1 VILLD
6 TSIWMSHLRESNPL
20 VGNLLA
26 GGQVLAHPFVIG
38 ELALGGLRQR
48 DLFIARLHQLPSTLI
63 ASNDEVL
70 VLILENDLHSS
81 GIGYVD
87 AHLLASVRMTPGA
100 GIWTRDQKMAAVA
113 ERLAI
118 AARPHDA

>member
-1 VILLD
+1 MV
-6 TSIWMSHLRESNPL
+6 
-20 VGNLLA
+20 NLLA
-26 GGQVLAHPFVIG
+26 DGNVLAHPFVLG

-48 DLFIARLHQLPSTLI
+48 DLFIQRFHQLPKTLV
-63 ASNDEVL
+63 AANDEVL
-70 VLILENDLHSS
+70 ALILENNLQGS

-100 GIWTRDQKMAAVA
+100 SIWTRDQKLAAVA